1 MTMNSFERRNKIIQL
16 VNEQGTVLVQD
27 LAGVFAASEATIRA
41 DLRFLEQKG
50 VVTRFHGG
58 AAKIMSGNSE
68 TETQEVGFKE
78 RFQLASA
85 PKNRIAQAAVKMIH
99 EGMTVIL
106 DSGSTTM
113 LIAEGLMTAKNI
125 TVITNSLPAAFA
137 LSENKDIT
145 LVVCGGTVRHKT
157 RSMHGSIAER
167 SLQDINADLMFVGA
181 DGIDAVNGIT
191 TFNEGYS
198 ISGAMV
204 TAANKV
210 IAVLD
215 SSKFNRR
222 GFNQVLPIEK
232 IDIIITDD
240 AVSDV
245 DKTGIAEDTGKI
257 NYGVV
262 LFCMPDKVFTPH
274 PALRILPGSRENSL
288 INAIMD
294 NLVVIDNATPPEVF
308 QYGSFAHSTVRHQ
321 D

>member
-167 SLQDINADLMFVGA
+167 SLQDINAD
-181 DGIDAVNGIT
+181 NGIT

-240 AVSDV
+240 AVSEV
-245 DKTGIAEDTGKI
+245 DK
-257 NYGVV
+257 
-262 LFCMPDKVFTPH
+262 L
-274 PALRILPGSRENSL
+274 ALQKTRVKL
-288 INAIMD
+288 I
-294 NLVVIDNATPPEVF
+294 
-308 QYGSFAHSTVRHQ
+308 TV
-321 D
+321 

>member
-198 ISGAMV
+198 VSGAMV

-240 AVSDV
+240 AVSEV
-245 DKTGIAEDTGKI
+245 DKLRIFTGDEI
-257 NYGVV
+257 
-262 LFCMPDKVFTPH
+262 L
-274 PALRILPGSRENSL
+274 PALVSTTTSKADSRLRRRSSVARVRSPKTCATTVLRILSY
-288 INAIMD
+288 A
-294 NLVVIDNATPPEVF
+294 
-308 QYGSFAHSTVRHQ
+308 
-321 D
+321 

>member
-78 RFQLASA
+78 RFQLASRA

-198 ISGAMV
+198 VSGAMV

-240 AVSDV
+240 AVSEV
-245 DKTGIAEDTGKI
+245 DK
-257 NYGVV
+257 
-262 LFCMPDKVFTPH
+262 L
-274 PALRILPGSRENSL
+274 ALQKTRVKL
-288 INAIMD
+288 I
-294 NLVVIDNATPPEVF
+294 
-308 QYGSFAHSTVRHQ
+308 TV
-321 D
+321 

>member
-1 MTMNSFERRNKIIQL
+1 MNSFERRNKIIQL

-198 ISGAMV
+198 ITMV

-240 AVSDV
+240 AVSEV
-245 DKTGIAEDTGKI
+245 DK
-257 NYGVV
+257 
-262 LFCMPDKVFTPH
+262 L
-274 PALRILPGSRENSL
+274 ALQKTRVKL
-288 INAIMD
+288 I
-294 NLVVIDNATPPEVF
+294 
-308 QYGSFAHSTVRHQ
+308 TV
-321 D
+321 

>member
-1 MTMNSFERRNKIIQL
+1 MKSGLKSDFSSPARQKQNSAGGSQNDPRRDDRYSRQRKY
-16 VNEQGTVLVQD
+16 D
-27 LAGVFAASEATIRA
+27 DAYR
-41 DLRFLEQKG
+41 R
-50 VVTRFHGG
+50 
-58 AAKIMSGNSE
+58 
-68 TETQEVGFKE
+68 
-78 RFQLASA
+78 
-85 PKNRIAQAAVKMIH
+85 RINDRQ
-99 EGMTVIL
+99 
-106 DSGSTTM
+106 
-113 LIAEGLMTAKNI
+113 NI

-240 AVSDV
+240 AVSEV
-245 DKTGIAEDTGKI
+245 DK
-257 NYGVV
+257 
-262 LFCMPDKVFTPH
+262 L
-274 PALRILPGSRENSL
+274 ALQKTRVKL
-288 INAIMD
+288 I
-294 NLVVIDNATPPEVF
+294 
-308 QYGSFAHSTVRHQ
+308 TV
-321 D
+321 

>member
-125 TVITNSLPAAFA
+125 TVITNSLPAAFS

-167 SLQDINADLMFVGA
+167 LLQDINADLMFVGA

-240 AVSDV
+240 AVSEV
-245 DKTGIAEDTGKI
+245 DK
-257 NYGVV
+257 
-262 LFCMPDKVFTPH
+262 L
-274 PALRILPGSRENSL
+274 ALQKTRVKL
-288 INAIMD
+288 I
-294 NLVVIDNATPPEVF
+294 
-308 QYGSFAHSTVRHQ
+308 TV
-321 D
+321 

>member
-1 MTMNSFERRNKIIQL
+1 MNSFERRNKIIQL

-27 LAGVFAASEATIRA
+27 LAGVFAASEAIIRA

-85 PKNRIAQAAVKMIH
+85 PKNRIAQAAVKMID

-181 DGIDAVNGIT
+181 DGLMRL
-191 TFNEGYS
+191 
-198 ISGAMV
+198 MV
-204 TAANKV
+204 LRPLMKVIQWRRDGHSREKV

-240 AVSDV
+240 AVSEV
-245 DKTGIAEDTGKI
+245 DK
-257 NYGVV
+257 
-262 LFCMPDKVFTPH
+262 M
-274 PALRILPGSRENSL
+274 ALQKTAVKL
-288 INAIMD
+288 I
-294 NLVVIDNATPPEVF
+294 
-308 QYGSFAHSTVRHQ
+308 TV
-321 D
+321 